1 MKKNKNKTIKIALWG
16 KHFGEEPPLI
26 GNKEQGAGGIFFTG
40 CNLHCVFCQNY
51 QISQEGFFKKECT
64 SEELAEI
71 ILGLEKQGAVNIDL
85 VTPTIWFA
93 QIKSAIVLAKKK
105 GLKIPIVWNS
115 NACEAAALLRQ
126 MEGLVD
132 IYLPDFKY
140 GDEEAAIKY
149 SQASNY
155 PEIAEKAIKEMLRQV
170 GYLKEE
176 NGIAKKGLIVR
187 HLVLPNNLEN
197 SFAVLKILAGIDK
210 KIHLSLLNQ
219 YYPAYKA
226 EDFPEI
232 NRQLTEEEFARVH
245 DFALALGFENGWVQT
260 EKSAEAFLPDF
271 RKENPF
277 A

>member
-1 MKKNKNKTIKIALWG
+1 MVKIGWWG
-16 KHFGEEPPLI
+16 KHFGEEPPLV
-26 GNKEQGAGGIFFTG
+26 GKKNQGAGGIFFTG

-51 QISQEGFFKKECT
+51 QISQQGFFKEKC
-64 SEELAEI
+64 SAKKLAEI
-71 ILGLEKQGAVNIDL
+71 MLNLQKQGAINIDL

-93 QIKSAIVLAKKK
+93 QIKKAIILAKKK

-176 NGIAKKGLIVR
+176 DGIAKKGLIVR
-187 HLVLPNNLEN
+187 HLVLSNNLEN
-197 SFAVLKILAGIDK
+197 SFAVLRILAGIDK

-232 NRQLTEEEFARVH
+232 NRQ
-245 DFALALGFENGWVQT
+245 
-260 EKSAEAFLPDF
+260 
-271 RKENPF
+271 
-277 A
+277 